1 MFSLDRLDV
10 LSCVARPSSRN
21 APFTACS
28 DPLRVADV
36 IIIFHALPQV
46 LASQLLLV
54 DEVMKAGKQMGQAPP
69 GGPGGMME
77 E

>member
-1 MFSLDRLDV
+1 ML
-10 LSCVARPSSRN
+10 RP
-21 APFTACS
+21 P
-28 DPLRVADV
+28 PRVAPNRFRV
-36 IIIFHALPQV
+36 SFTRLTTVFWFVRFFLSHQV
-46 LASQLLLV
+46 LASQLMLV